1 MIKYILI
8 AGCVCFSMLGLAEFL
23 HGVKTKLIASGKK
36 GTIYAVVFLSDGNPE
51 DQIAFAAEQRIWLG
65 KSYADGIIAVN
76 CGLSESA
83 DKLCREAAEK
93 YGVAYCSAEE
103 LENFMPL

>member
-36 GTIYAVVFLSDGNPE
+36 GTTYAVVFLSDGNP
-51 DQIAFAAEQRIWLG
+51 RI
-65 KSYADGIIAVN
+65 
-76 CGLSESA
+76 
-83 DKLCREAAEK
+83 R
-93 YGVAYCSAEE
+93 
-103 LENFMPL
+103 